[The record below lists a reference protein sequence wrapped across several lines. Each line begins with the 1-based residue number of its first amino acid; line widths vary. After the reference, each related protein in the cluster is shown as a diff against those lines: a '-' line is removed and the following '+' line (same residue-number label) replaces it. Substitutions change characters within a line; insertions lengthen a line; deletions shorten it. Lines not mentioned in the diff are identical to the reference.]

1 MWSTLIGLIER
12 WWREKPRLDVVRSIV
27 RLRDAMQACEKSYEA
42 YRDAKAGSAKGDAA
56 ELRALRV
63 VWDRNVQSLT
73 SQVAV
78 LGRMLEI
85 FSPELYRE
93 ILEYSGDE
101 ADTLADDALYKMASE
116 MKEEPEIDIT
126 RVVLTDNYRKAL
138 TELDHFIRE
147 NFKPEEVHAVISS
160 RLR

>member
-1 MWSTLIGLIER
+1 
-12 WWREKPRLDVVRSIV
+12 
-27 RLRDAMQACEKSYEA
+27 
-42 YRDAKAGSAKGDAA
+42 
-56 ELRALRV
+56 
-63 VWDRNVQSLT
+63 
-73 SQVAV
+73 
-78 LGRMLEI
+78 MLEI

-126 RVVLTDNYRKAL
+126 SVLLTDNYRKAL
-138 TELDHFIRE
+138 TELDHFISE